1 MSFDDVYQTNEPAN
15 EKGDLKVATD
25 ERSRLTGERVFPI
38 EHTNIRTMSL
48 EFKTKK
54 PLNTQ
59 SQYSYLWQWRYHWKT
74 SASVSHSISLR
85 GSDNTSISLVSY

>member
-1 MSFDDVYQTNEPAN
+1 MMSFDDVYQTNEPAN

-48 EFKTKK
+48 EFKTKSRSIPSHSTATCGSDGITEK
-54 PLNTQ
+54 HLHAVVIALVSVAVIT
-59 SQYSYLWQWRYHWKT
+59 L
-74 SASVSHSISLR
+74 VSH
-85 GSDNTSISLVSY
+85 